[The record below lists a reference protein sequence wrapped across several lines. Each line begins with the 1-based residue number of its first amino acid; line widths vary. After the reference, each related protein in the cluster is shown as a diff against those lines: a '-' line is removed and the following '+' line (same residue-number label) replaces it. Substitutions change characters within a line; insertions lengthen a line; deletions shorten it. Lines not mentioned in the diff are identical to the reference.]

1 MVEEGCY
8 AFPVRCI
15 SVTYNW
21 AVRMAWRLLGASGDT
36 WCFKPVDLGE
46 CQGIASNVI
55 TTWPVI
61 NRWGKTKQRHN
72 HMTSST

>member
-1 MVEEGCY
+1 MEEGCY
-8 AFPVRCI
+8 ALPVRCI

-46 CQGIASNVI
+46 CQGIASS
-55 TTWPVI
+55 
-61 NRWGKTKQRHN
+61 HN
-72 HMTSST
+72 HMASYK